1 MSEYEILRIVLSIGM
16 LAIALLSYIN
26 DIKKK

>member
-1 MSEYEILRIVLSIGM
+1 MSEYEVLRIVLGIGM
-16 LAIALLSYIN
+16 LAIAFLSYIN